1 MLICEETKIL
11 LECLWPKAQ
20 AIRTACESKCIS
32 AMPMPRHSRSKPLFY
47 LKSISGTIC
56 YNPIKINFLIAEYV
70 MNVKIILQIPSSRI
84 HFAELQFVLSCSGVN
99 LLST

>member
-20 AIRTACESKCIS
+20 AIRIACESKYIN
-32 AMPMPRHSRSKPLFY
+32 AVPMPGHSHRKPFFY
-47 LKSISGTIC
+47 LNSISDSIC
-56 YNPIKINFLIAEYV
+56 YNPIKINFLIDEYV

-84 HFAELQFVLSCSGVN
+84 HFAELQFVLSCFGVD